1 MRINEQIRI
10 PQVRLFDDTTDEAL
24 GIVPVEQARQLAVD
38 RGLDLVEVAPLAQP
52 PVCRLMDY
60 GRFKFEALKRE
71 KDSRRDHNVVQ
82 LKEQKLRPKI
92 SDNDFRTK
100 LNKVKQ
106 FLGEGD
112 KVKLTIMFRGR
123 EMVHQEYGRKLLDR
137 MTEELSDL
145 AIIERSPL
153 VEGRNMIMILSPT
166 TKKQA
171 RGDRPHEE
179 RATAETHPAHGNGSA
194 ATAPAS
200 PIAPASVPVTATAD
214 APEPAQEPRTS
225 EATVPAP
232 TAETV
237 SSPAAATG
245 SATAGKAASAARKPA
260 AAGAAAKP
268 TTKKTA
274 DARGKENA
282 QDSNS

>member
-1 MRINEQIRI
+1 M
-10 PQVRLFDDTTDEAL
+10 RLFDDTTDEAL
-24 GIVPVEQARQLAVD
+24 GIVPIETARQLAVD

-92 SDNDFRTK
+92 SDHDFRTK
-100 LNKVKQ
+100 LAKVKQ

-123 EMVHQEYGRKLLDR
+123 EMVHQEFGRKLLDR
-137 MTEELSDL
+137 MTEELNDL

-171 RGDRPHEE
+171 RGDRPHGDVQ
-179 RATAETHPAHGNGSA
+179 PAAGNGA
-194 ATAPAS
+194 
-200 PIAPASVPVTATAD
+200 
-214 APEPAQEPRTS
+214 
-225 EATVPAP
+225 AP
-232 TAETV
+232 TA
-237 SSPAAATG
+237 PTG
-245 SATAGKAASAARKPA
+245 A
-260 AAGAAAKP
+260 AAGAPQGVTAPAGAATVETEPSPQPATVATEPTP
-268 TTKKTA
+268 TTKTRAKSPTQSPTKSPTKSPAKTA
-274 DARGKENA
+274 TKSPATRPTESPASEAASTTSAETQTAATQREANA
-282 QDSNS
+282 QDPDA